1 MSKAFIRSIDAS
13 IKRITNVLDRI
24 DSSDR
29 ESMDDLDSVINTLYG
44 LREEEL
50 ERARFDANFL
60 ENPLDE
66 GDELDREEER

>member
-13 IKRITNVLDRI
+13 IKRITNVLDRV
-24 DSSDR
+24 SDR

-50 ERARFDANFL
+50 ERARFESNFL

-66 GDELDREEER
+66 GDELDEETET